1 MVSLLA
7 LAPCLFSVLAMRNV
21 HLAKEDSTPQT
32 VVVLGRASV
41 LFNGAF
47 SLNVTW
53 VEADNSTDDEQ
64 GEDAEET
71 RELMDQR

>member
-47 SLNVTW
+47 TVNVKRIF
-53 VEADNSTDDEQ
+53 
-64 GEDAEET
+64 AEMVG
-71 RELMDQR
+71 R

>member
-21 HLAKEDSTPQT
+21 HLAREDPTPQT

-41 LFNGAF
+41 LFNGAS
-47 SLNVTW
+47 SLICN
-53 VEADNSTDDEQ
+53 A
-64 GEDAEET
+64 G
-71 RELMDQR
+71 RC